1 MDVVQQSHTL
11 TATTKEIQHN
21 NKVNWAQLRIDSSL
35 SLSIYIY
42 SLGKGGG
49 M

>member
-35 SLSIYIY
+35 SIYIY